1 MTEWHTLETKDAI
14 DQIDSKWESG
24 LTAAEAARRLE
35 EYGPNEL
42 VERAGKSAW
51 SILLEQ
57 FTGIMVVILIIS
69 AVISAILGETIDAVV
84 IMIIVVL
91 NAVLGFVQE
100 YRAEQAMAALKRM
113 AVPRVR
119 VRRDGHLQEVTALSL
134 VPGDI
139 IQLETG
145 NSVPADARLVESA
158 NLRVQEAVLTGE
170 SDAVEK
176 DPAPL
181 TGENLPL
188 GDRVNSVHMGTVVT
202 YGHGMA
208 LVTGTGMKTQL
219 GKIADMLQ
227 SVGTE
232 KNTSPK
238 KTRTA
243 CQGTGACLPGF
254 GSGGIYPGSIT
265 R

>member
-1 MTEWHTLETKDAI
+1 MTEWHTLEAQDAVR
-14 DQIDSKWESG
+14 QIHSDSDNG
-24 LTAAEAARRLE
+24 LTATEAARRLA

-42 VERAGKSAW
+42 IERAGKSPW

-57 FTGIMVVILIIS
+57 FQGIMVVILLIS
-69 AVISAILGETIDAVV
+69 AVVSVLLGETIDALI

-91 NAVLGFVQE
+91 NAILGFVQE

-145 NSVPADARLVESA
+145 NTVPADARLLDAA

-170 SDAVEK
+170 SEAVEK
-176 DPAPL
+176 DTAPL
-181 TGENLPL
+181 AGENLPL
-188 GDRVNSVHMGTVVT
+188 GVRVNS
-202 YGHGMA
+202 
-208 LVTGTGMKTQL
+208 
-219 GKIADMLQ
+219 
-227 SVGTE
+227 
-232 KNTSPK
+232 
-238 KTRTA
+238 
-243 CQGTGACLPGF
+243 LP
-254 GSGGIYPGSIT
+254 I
-265 R
+265 